1 MTSAQSTAR
10 LAKRKT
16 DRNGHQKNRKTDPAL
31 TWPGIVFRLPHLMK
45 TGTPTPRAFT
55 LIELLVVIAIIA
67 ILAAQLLPA
76 LSQANNK
83 AQWVNA
89 CKGDL
94 KTSSNFD
101 YSSTMIEQMLLGLVA
116 YRIGKK
122 VEYDGTAGRITNH
135 IGANELLSRKYRKGR
150 SLDET

>member
-45 TGTPTPRAFT
+45 TGTTTPRAFT
-55 LIELLVVIAIIA
+55 LIELLVLIAIIA

-76 LSQANNK
+76 LSQAKKK
-83 AQWVNA
+83 ASGSMLA
-89 CKGDL
+89 KEISRHPA
-94 KTSSNFD
+94 TS
-101 YSSTMIEQMLLGLVA
+101 I
-116 YRIGKK
+116 
-122 VEYDGTAGRITNH
+122 TAAR
-135 IGANELLSRKYRKGR
+135 
-150 SLDET
+150 